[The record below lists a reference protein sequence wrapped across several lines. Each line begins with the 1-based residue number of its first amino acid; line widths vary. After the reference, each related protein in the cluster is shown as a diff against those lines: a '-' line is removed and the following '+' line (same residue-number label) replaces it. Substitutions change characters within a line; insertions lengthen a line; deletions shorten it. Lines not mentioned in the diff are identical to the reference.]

1 MKIGLRDS
9 RFARDAW
16 LRRCQE
22 CGNVQAMKSPEGQ
35 KTDNWRDAKCRKC
48 KSEGSLDY
56 GTPNEYVED
65 EDDDESIGETIQGIQ
80 AEETR
85 DYFIGFPKKED

>member
-1 MKIGLRDS
+1 MKIKLRDS
-9 RFARDAW
+9 RFPKDAW

-56 GTPNEYVED
+56 GTQNEYVED
-65 EDDDESIGETIQGIQ
+65 EE
-80 AEETR
+80 
-85 DYFIGFPKKED
+85 Y

>member
-1 MKIGLRDS
+1 MKIGVRDK

-65 EDDDESIGETIQGIQ
+65 EDEDIEGTS
-80 AEETR
+80 
-85 DYFIGFPKKED
+85 DYHVGFKK